1 MENILQ
7 RFSCAS
13 FSLLTLP
20 SLTLKM
26 TKIDFYFMLKAIF
39 VLKIFTILSWLS
51 GYVAKWF
58 RKKAKV
64 NFKIYDIKGWT
75 INNYNIHIVHYI
87 KR

>member
-7 RFSCAS
+7 RFSYAS
-13 FSLLTLP
+13 FLLLTLP
-20 SLTLKM
+20 SLPLKM
-26 TKIDFYFMLKAIF
+26 TKIGFYFMLKAIF

>member
-51 GYVAKWF
+51 SYVEKWF

-64 NFKIYDIKGWT
+64 NFKIYDIKE
-75 INNYNIHIVHYI
+75 
-87 KR
+87 

>member
-1 MENILQ
+1 
-7 RFSCAS
+7 
-13 FSLLTLP
+13 
-20 SLTLKM
+20 
-26 TKIDFYFMLKAIF
+26 MLKAIF
-39 VLKIFTILSWLS
+39 VLKIVTILSWLS

>member
-7 RFSCAS
+7 RFSYAS
-13 FSLLTLP
+13 FLLLTLP
-20 SLTLKM
+20 SLPLKM
-26 TKIDFYFMLKAIF
+26 TKIGFYFMLKAIF

-64 NFKIYDIKGWT
+64 NFKIYDIKEWT